1 MWARKPS
8 AHFARLVQE
17 VTIVSLKARQI
28 DFVKPLTLKLRK
40 DLVVPLEDV
49 VDVAFK
55 LAVKALELAGK
66 HAGWRQSIVN

>member
-1 MWARKPS
+1 M
-8 AHFARLVQE
+8 
-17 VTIVSLKARQI
+17 SLKARQI